1 MCKELRNKH
10 PKYGNVKIM
19 NRHSNGYFCSR
30 TRNHRLKLRYQSRS
44 HFLWTTGVFFNRNKN
59 RLVWFSNLWHR
70 KYWRGVANHRVR
82 HNEDVPDYGSYKKLF
97 YMVLN
102 CDMIHLMGHDI
113 KEQSDTPA
121 GNDNKTNQNGTPT
134 VIRTYRLR
142 WIK

>member
-1 MCKELRNKH
+1 MYKEQINKH
-10 PKYGNVKIM
+10 PKYGNVKSL
-19 NRHSNGYFCSR
+19 NKHGNGYFRSR
-30 TRNHRLKLRYQSRS
+30 TRNHKLKLKFQSRS
-44 HFLWTTGVFFNRNKN
+44 NETWTTGVSFDKVKN

-102 CDMIHLMGHDI
+102 CDMIHLMEHDI
-113 KEQSDTPA
+113 KEQSDNPSD
-121 GNDNKTNQNGTPT
+121 GDNKINQKRTPT

-142 WIK
+142 WTK